1 MAKLHKHKTSFGI
14 KHYYKPTPV
23 FWRKLGDSLLA
34 GATIIT
40 VGGLW
45 DFNTLSQYFTPSQV
59 RFLIGTSV
67 VLGILGKMLSNFFGE
82 ETKSK

>member
-1 MAKLHKHKTSFGI
+1 MTRPRKRKTSFGI
-14 KHYYKPTPV
+14 KQYYKPTPV

-34 GATIIT
+34 GATVIT

-45 DFNTLSQYFTPSQV
+45 DFNTLSEYLSPEGV

-67 VLGILGKMLSNFFGE
+67 VLGILGKILSNLFSE
-82 ETKSK
+82 ENNGQ

>member
-34 GATIIT
+34 GATVIT

-45 DFNTLSQYFTPSQV
+45 DFNTLSEQLSPEGV
-59 RFLIGTSV
+59 RFLIGTSL
-67 VLGILGKMLSNFFGE
+67 VLGVLGKILSNLFSE
-82 ETKSK
+82 ENNK

>member
-34 GATIIT
+34 GATVIT

-45 DFNTLSQYFTPSQV
+45 DFNTLSEQLSPEGV
-59 RFLIGTSV
+59 RFLIGTSL
-67 VLGILGKMLSNFFGE
+67 VLGVLGKILSNLFSE
-82 ETKSK
+82 EK